1 MARRSILSAT
11 ERDSL
16 LALPESQ
23 DDLILHYSFTE
34 SDLSMIRQ
42 RRGDANRI
50 GFAVQLCLLRYPGYA
65 LAGDMPVPNPVI
77 QWIARQVQS
86 DAATWQQYGARDET
100 RREHFQEI
108 RAYLSLSVFG
118 LADFRKL
125 VHCLADLAMQ
135 TDKGMVLATEAL
147 ETLRR
152 QRVILPT
159 ITVIER
165 ACAEAVTRANRRIYR
180 ALLEPLQ
187 PHHKRG
193 LDNLLNVTPDTNV
206 TWLMWLRQSPLRP
219 NSRHMRDHIERL
231 KIFQSLALPDGIGRQ
246 IHQNRLLKLAR
257 EGAQMQPYDLA
268 KFEDERRYATLVA
281 LSIEGMA
288 TVIDELIDLHDRI
301 MIKLFSAARNKHQEQ
316 FQKQGKAINDK
327 VRLYS
332 KVGRALVEAKES
344 GGDPYAAIESVIPW
358 AEFAQSVTDAAQ
370 LAQPATFDHLHLVG
384 DHYSMLRRYTP
395 ELLDVLKL
403 RAAPAAQAVMDAIDM
418 VREMN
423 ATGSRKVLDDAPIA
437 FVKARWKPL
446 VITDEGIDRRFYEIC
461 ALSEL
466 KNALRSGDI
475 WVEGSRQFKDFED
488 YLLPPEK
495 FSALQKAHA
504 LPIAINPDL
513 DQYLLERVLL
523 LNQQLAT
530 VNRLALANALPDAI
544 ITDTGLRITP
554 QDTVVPESAQVL
566 IDQAS
571 SLLPRIKIT
580 ELLMEV
586 DEWTG
591 FTRHFVH
598 LKSGTQVQDKTLL
611 LSAILADAINLGL
624 TKMAESS
631 PGASYS
637 KLSWLQAWHIR
648 DETYSAGLADLVNA
662 QIGHAFAGNWGDGTT
677 SSSDGQRFR
686 AGGRAESTGHINP
699 KYGAEPGKM
708 IYTHI
713 ADNYAP
719 FSTKMV
725 NVGMR
730 DSTYVLDGLL
740 YHESDLRI
748 EEHYTDTAGFTDHVF
763 ALMHMLGFRFAPR
776 IRDLGDTKLYIPG
789 AIADYPALKAMIGG
803 TLNIKHL
810 RAHWDDILRLASSIK
825 HGTVTASLMLRK
837 LGNYPRQNGLA
848 IALRELGRI
857 ERTLFILDWLQNVE
871 LRRRVHAGLNK
882 GEARNALARA
892 VFIHRLGEIRDR
904 SFEQQRYRASGL
916 NLVTAAIV
924 LWNTVYLE
932 RATQA
937 LREAGK
943 LPDDGMLRYLS
954 PLGWEHINLTG
965 DYVWRQN
972 QKIDKGQFRPLR
984 DTKNL

>member
-1 MARRSILSAT
+1 MARRSIFSAT

-16 LALPESQ
+16 WALPESQ

-65 LAGDMPVPNPVI
+65 LAGDMSVPNPVI

-86 DAATWQQYGARDET
+86 DAAAWQQYGARDET

-108 RAYLSLSVFG
+108 RVYLSLSAFG
-118 LADFRKL
+118 LPDFRKL
-125 VHCLADLAMQ
+125 VQYLADLAMQ

-152 QRVILPT
+152 QRVILPA

-219 NSRHMRDHIERL
+219 NSRHMREHIERL

-246 IHQNRLLKLAR
+246 IHQNRLLKMAR

-301 MIKLFSAARNKHQEQ
+301 MIKLFSTAKNKHQEQ

-358 AEFAQSVTDAAQ
+358 AAFAQSVTDAAQ

-403 RAAPAAQAVMDAIDM
+403 KAAPAAQAVMDAIDM

-423 ATGSRKVLDDAPIA
+423 ATGSRKVPDDAPCA

-475 WVEGSRQFKDFED
+475 WVEGSRQFRDFED

-495 FSALQKAHA
+495 FSALQKARA

-530 VNRLALANALPDAI
+530 VNRLALAKALPDAI

-611 LSAILADAINLGL
+611 LSTILADAINLGL

-789 AIADYPALKAMIGG
+789 AITDYPALKAMIGG

-837 LGNYPRQNGLA
+837 LGSYPRQNGLA

>member
-1 MARRSILSAT
+1 MPRRSILSAT
-11 ERDSL
+11 ERENL
-16 LALPESQ
+16 MALPEEQ
-23 DDLILHYSFTE
+23 DDLIQHYSFTE
-34 SDLSMIRQ
+34 SDLSLIRQ

-65 LAGDMPVPNPVI
+65 LASDVPVPSPVI
-77 QWIARQVQS
+77 QWIARQIRS
-86 DAATWQQYGARDET
+86 DAAAWPQYGVRDET
-100 RREHFQEI
+100 RREHFQEL
-108 RAYLSLSVFG
+108 RTYLSLSAFSVS
-118 LADFRKL
+118 DFRTL
-125 VHCLADLAMQ
+125 VHSLADLAMQ
-135 TDKGMVLATEAL
+135 TDKGLVLATQAL
-147 ETLRR
+147 ETLR
-152 QRVILPT
+152 QRHTILPAL
-159 ITVIER
+159 TVIER

-180 ALLEPLQ
+180 ALLEPLE
-187 PHHKRG
+187 PHHLRE
-193 LDNLLNVTPDTNV
+193 LDNLLNVAPDINT
-206 TWLMWLRQSPLRP
+206 TWLVWLRQSPLRP
-219 NSRHMRDHIERL
+219 NSRYVRAHIERL

-246 IHQNRLLKLAR
+246 IHQNRLLKMAR
-257 EGAQMQPYDLA
+257 EGAQMTPRDLA
-268 KFEDERRYATLVA
+268 DFEDKRRYATLVA
-281 LSIEGMA
+281 LVIEGMA

-301 MIKLFSAARNKHQEQ
+301 MVKLFSAAKNKHQQ
-316 FQKQGKAINDK
+316 AFQKPGQAFNDK
-327 VRLYS
+327 VWLYS
-332 KVGRALVEAKES
+332 KVGRALVDAKES
-344 GGDPYAAIESVIPW
+344 GGDPYAAIETVLPW
-358 AEFAQSVTDAAQ
+358 SEFERSVTEAAQ
-370 LAQPATFDHLHLVG
+370 LAQPQTFDYLHLIG
-384 DHYSMLRRYTP
+384 EQYGTLRRYTP
-395 ELLDVLKL
+395 EFLDVLKL
-403 RAAPAAQAVMDAIDM
+403 KAAPAAQTILDAINV
-418 VREMN
+418 VRQMN
-423 ATGSRKVLDDAPIA
+423 TTGSRKVPEDTPTS

-461 ALSEL
+461 VLSEL

-475 WVEGSRQFKDFED
+475 WVEGSRQFRDFED
-488 YLLPPEK
+488 YLLPLDK
-495 FSALQKAHA
+495 FTALRRARA

-523 LNQQLAT
+523 LNQQLAM

-544 ITDTGLRITP
+544 ITDTGLKITP
-554 QDTVVPESAQVL
+554 QDPVVPVSAQTL

-571 SLLPRIKIT
+571 NLLPRIKIT
-580 ELLMEV
+580 ELLMDV
-586 DEWTG
+586 DDWTG

-598 LKSGTQVQDKTLL
+598 LKSGAQVQDRTLL

-631 PGASYS
+631 PGANYS

-648 DETYSAGLADLVNA
+648 DETYSAGLADLVNV
-662 QIGHAFAGNWGDGTT
+662 QIRHPFAVHWGDGST

-686 AGGRAESTGHINP
+686 TSGRAESTGHVNP
-699 KYGAEPGKM
+699 KYGAESGKM
-708 IYTHI
+708 VYTHI
-713 ADNYAP
+713 SDTYAP

-725 NVGMR
+725 NVGTR

-789 AIADYPALKAMIGG
+789 LISDYPGLKAMIGG
-803 TLNIKHL
+803 TLNIKRV
-810 RAHWDDILRLASSIK
+810 RAHWDEILRLASSIK

-837 LGNYPRQNGLA
+837 LGSYPRQNGLA

-904 SFEQQRYRASGL
+904 TFEQQRYRASGL

-932 RATQA
+932 RAAQA
-937 LREAGK
+937 LRGGGSLK
-943 LPDDGMLRYLS
+943 DDSLQRYMS

-972 QKIDKGQFRPLR
+972 RKVDEGQFRSLR
-984 DTKNL
+984 TGEYP

>member
-16 LALPESQ
+16 LAFPESQ
-23 DDLILHYSFTE
+23 DDLIQHYSFTE
-34 SDLSMIRQ
+34 SDLSLIRQ

-65 LAGDMPVPNPVI
+65 LAGDMPVPDPVV
-77 QWIARQVQS
+77 QWVARQVQS
-86 DAATWQQYGARDET
+86 DAAAWPQYGIRDET
-100 RREHFQEI
+100 RREHFQEL
-108 RAYLSLSVFG
+108 RAYLGLSAFG
-118 LADFRKL
+118 LPEFRKL
-125 VHCLADLAMQ
+125 AHSVADLAMQ
-135 TDKGMVLATEAL
+135 TDKGLVLAAHAL
-147 ETLRR
+147 ETLR
-152 QRVILPT
+152 QRHIILPT
-159 ITVIER
+159 LAVIER
-165 ACAEAVTRANRRIYR
+165 VCAEAVTRANRHIYR

-193 LDNLLNVTPDTNV
+193 LDNLLNVAPDTNI
-206 TWLMWLRQSPLRP
+206 TWLMWLRQSPLKP
-219 NSRHMRDHIERL
+219 NSRHMREHIERL

-246 IHQNRLLKLAR
+246 IHQNRLLKMAR

-281 LSIEGMA
+281 LAIEGMA

-301 MIKLFSAARNKHQEQ
+301 MVKVFSASKNKHQEQ

-327 VRLYS
+327 VLLYS
-332 KVGRALVEAKES
+332 KVGRALVAAKES
-344 GGDPYAAIESVIPW
+344 GADPYAAIEAVIPW
-358 AEFAQSVTDAAQ
+358 AAFAQSVTDAAQ

-384 DHYSMLRRYTP
+384 DHHSMLRRYTP
-395 ELLDVLKL
+395 ELLDVLRLK
-403 RAAPAAQAVMDAIDM
+403 AAPAAQAVLDAIEI
-418 VREMN
+418 VRGMN
-423 ATGSRKVLDDAPIA
+423 ATGSRKVPDDAPVA

-446 VITDEGIDRRFYEIC
+446 VITGEGIDRRFYEIC
-461 ALSEL
+461 VLSEL

-475 WVEGSRQFKDFED
+475 WVHGSRQFRDFEE
-488 YLLPPEK
+488 YLLPPAK
-495 FSALQKAHA
+495 FRELRQASA

-530 VNRLALANALPDAI
+530 VNRLALTNELPDAI
-544 ITDTGLRITP
+544 ITDTGLKITP

-566 IDQAS
+566 IDQAG

-580 ELLMEV
+580 ELLMDV

-598 LKSGTQVQDKTLL
+598 LKNGAQVQDKTLL

-637 KLSWLQAWHIR
+637 KLSWLQAWHVR
-648 DETYSAGLADLVNA
+648 DETYSSGLADLVNA
-662 QIGHAFAGNWGDGTT
+662 QTGHAFAANWGDGST

-686 AGGRAESTGHINP
+686 AGGRAESTGHVNP
-699 KYGAEPGKM
+699 KYGTEPGKM

-719 FSTKMV
+719 FNTKMV

-789 AIADYPALKAMIGG
+789 AVGEYPGLKAMIGG
-803 TLNIKHL
+803 TLNIKHV
-810 RAHWDDILRLASSIK
+810 RTHWDDILRLASSIK

-837 LGNYPRQNGLA
+837 LGSYPRQNGLA

-857 ERTLFILDWLQNVE
+857 ERTLFILDWLQSVE

-965 DYVWRQN
+965 DYVWPQSRN
-972 QKIDKGQFRPLR
+972 VEEGKFRPLR
-984 DTKNL
+984 TGGNP